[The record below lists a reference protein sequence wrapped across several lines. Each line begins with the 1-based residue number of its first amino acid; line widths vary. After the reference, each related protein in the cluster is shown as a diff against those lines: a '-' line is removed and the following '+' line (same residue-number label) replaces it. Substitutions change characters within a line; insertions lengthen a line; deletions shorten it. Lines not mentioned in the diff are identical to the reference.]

1 MTLAGKLPDGA
12 RWQPKAL
19 LSSATSKGRLSTM
32 QALRIRRLPCAVR
45 QYSTGLPDGALVA
58 RTVSTPMAI
67 KLRRRKKLGAIVAR
81 RETDANEH
89 GLTLSEVQRYN
100 RLRVTGQIPKV
111 DGEPLAPAEWI
122 RRANERRTR
131 LRGFQ
136 KVKEADGKEVI
147 RAVGPRVYLPNII
160 FKLVRN
166 HTVNGEPYNPY
177 EASFRIPKSVTKT
190 DIRSYLE
197 AVYGVKTTYIR
208 TDNYNTPAP
217 KRGRRPEAHR
227 SYKRAVVG
235 LVDPFYY
242 PHRMEDMSAEQKKE
256 REAWI
261 ENEFATTKV
270 NQDRKAEILR
280 MTIGHGAAAFRFRPE
295 NETRRSRILKLV
307 LEKKLAREQLVDQ
320 HAQEIRE
327 KRKQGGPVN
336 YEVLAAK
343 LSTPTTEASSSP

>member
-1 MTLAGKLPDGA
+1 
-12 RWQPKAL
+12 
-19 LSSATSKGRLSTM
+19 M
-32 QALRIRRLPCAVR
+32 QALGLRRLPCSIR
-45 QYSTGLPDGALVA
+45 QYSTGLSDGALAA
-58 RTVSTPMAI
+58 RTASTPMAI

-81 RETDANEH
+81 QETDANED
-89 GLTLSEVQRYN
+89 GLTPSEVQRYN

-111 DGEPLAPAEWI
+111 NGEPLAPAEWI
-122 RRANERRTR
+122 RRANEHRTR

-166 HTVNGEPYNPY
+166 HTANGEPYNPY
-177 EASFRIPKSVTKT
+177 EATFRIPKSVTKT

-242 PHRMEDMSAEQKKE
+242 PHRMEDMTPEQRKE
-256 REAWI
+256 RETWI

-280 MTIGHGAAAFRFRPE
+280 MTIGHGSAAFRFRPE

-327 KRKQGGPVN
+327 KRQQGGPVN

-343 LSTPTTEASSSP
+343 LSPPSTEASSSS